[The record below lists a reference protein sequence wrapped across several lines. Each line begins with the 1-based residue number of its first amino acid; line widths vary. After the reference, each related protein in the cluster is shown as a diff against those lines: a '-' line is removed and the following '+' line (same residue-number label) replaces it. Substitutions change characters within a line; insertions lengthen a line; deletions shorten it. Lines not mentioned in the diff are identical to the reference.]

1 METAVR
7 RRAADALQQLL
18 PSLTAEAV
26 QRLGHA
32 EAVAFLARLETQLL
46 DIYEPLDM
54 IYGEPLLGRL
64 VRVALDAAADR
75 PAALRERDRKREI
88 DRYWYQR
95 ERMVGYVC
103 YTDRFAGTLTDVA
116 GKLDYLDELGVR
128 YLHLMPLL
136 RPRPGENDGGYA
148 VMDYRS
154 VDPRLGSMDDLSE
167 LAGAL
172 RERDM
177 SLCVDLVL
185 NHTAQEHPWARAWLA
200 GEPAYRDFYLAF
212 PDREM
217 PDAYERTI
225 VPVFPD
231 RAPGSFT
238 WNDELQQWVWTTFWS
253 YQWDLNYAN
262 PAVFQAMLE
271 TILWLANRGV
281 DIFRLDAVPF
291 MWKRLGTTCLNQPE
305 VHRMV
310 QAMRALTRLAAPGV
324 IFKAEAIVAPDDL
337 VPYLGGHDRY
347 RPECELAYHNQLM
360 VMLWSSV
367 ATKDARLMAQALRRM
382 KTIPVE
388 ASWVTY
394 VRGHDD
400 IGWAVSGPDAAA
412 VGWDWW
418 NHRNFL
424 NAFFSGRYSGSYARG
439 ALFQENPET
448 GDARISGSAASL
460 CGIEAA
466 QTPDEL
472 DRAIRRLVLL
482 YAVVFAFGGIPLIYM
497 GDELA
502 MRNDHSYLEDPALAD
517 DNRWLHRPRMDWSA
531 AARRHDPATL
541 EGRVFGWMKR
551 LVEARQDLL
560 ALRAGGELEILGV
573 DNGAVFAWRRRHPR
587 SGTFVGLANFAEH
600 PQSVNAAAVGH
611 FGWLE
616 TALSSDG
623 PLEVREGRAHLPA
636 LGFVWL
642 AER

>member
-154 VDPRLGSMDDLSE
+154 VDPRLGSMDHLSE

-482 YAVVFAFGGIPLIYM
+482 HAVVFAFGGIPLIYM